1 MMKEL
6 QTVSLDEAIPH
17 HGPIGH
23 TGGFLVL
30 LVLSNPWEPSAT
42 GRESSPCT

>member
-1 MMKEL
+1 MMEEL
-6 QTVSLDEAIPH
+6 QTVSLGEAIPH
-17 HGPIGH
+17 HGPMGH

-30 LVLSNPWEPSAT
+30 LVLSIPREPSAT